1 MYLITCKLSIMK
13 FTASIILVLFFV
25 VSLAFANFIF
35 LEYEANPSNNSVL
48 IEWVTKSESGV
59 ARFVILR
66 SPDDRNF
73 REIGTVE
80 AEGAGNDYSFTDDNV
95 LYKDSQTFFYKLKA
109 VRSDN
114 SSIEETESLIVHPNI
129 SGIYRTWGAIKE
141 LFK

>member
-1 MYLITCKLSIMK
+1 MHLITCKLSIMK

-80 AEGAGNDYSFTDDNV
+80 SEGAGNDYSFTDDNV
-95 LYKDSQTFFYKLKA
+95 LYKDSQTFFYKLRA

>member
-1 MYLITCKLSIMK
+1 MK
-13 FTASIILVLFFV
+13 FTTSIILVLFFV

-35 LEYEANPSNNSVL
+35 LEYSATPSTNSVL
-48 IEWVTKSESGV
+48 IEWVTRSESGV

-66 SPDDRNF
+66 SPNDQDPNF

-80 AEGAGNDYSFTDDNV
+80 SEGAGNNYSFTDDNV
-95 LYKDSQTFFYKLKA
+95 LFKDNQTFFYKLEA
-109 VRSDN
+109 VRSN
-114 SSIEETESLIVHPNI
+114 GSLIESTQSLIVHPNI